1 MFLSVSL
8 TGFAAPAASPK
19 PKASKAP
26 QARAMPEWSL
36 TETLRDLIRAA
47 FDSDSRVPSSS
58 IGIAVSAG
66 MIALFGTVPDE
77 RAKRAAFELAS
88 SIPGAPPV
96 NNRLRVG
103 EDAA

>member
-1 MFLSVSL
+1 
-8 TGFAAPAASPK
+8 
-19 PKASKAP
+19 
-26 QARAMPEWSL
+26 MPEWSL